1 MTFLDAVVIKGE
13 NKNFSVSIETTED
26 NGNTFTPLD
35 LTNFAVRFRVLGAPT
50 SDAKVLVE
58 HIITQNSDM
67 ETEGV
72 IDDPNN
78 GQFIFA
84 ISAEETNKLGLGA
97 FPISLSL
104 LDATSLDYVFTL
116 TEGAFNGEFSK
127 IRIVQV

>member
-1 MTFLDAVVIKGE
+1 MTFLDAVVVKGE
-13 NKNFSVSIETTED
+13 TKTFSVSIETTEN
-26 NGNTFTPLD
+26 NGVTFTPLN
-35 LTNFAVRFRVLGAPT
+35 LNNFAIQFRILGATT

-72 IDDPNN
+72 IDDASN

-84 ISAEETNKLGLGA
+84 ITKEETNKLGFGA
-97 FPISLSL
+97 FPVSLAL
-104 LDATSLDYVFTL
+104 LDAASLDHVFTL

>member
-104 LDATSLDYVFTL
+104 LDATSLDHVFTL